1 MTLRAQIKIFALKAL
16 LKMDGLPI
24 RDETLHHYIGLGFQP
39 APPRA
44 DITAALKEVEAGGY
58 AAGSTDELDGTVT
71 WTLTTKGEHKAKQ
84 LS

>member
-1 MTLRAQIKIFALKAL
+1 MTLRTQIKIFALKAL
-16 LKMDGLPI
+16 LNMDGVPL

-39 APPRA
+39 APPTL
-44 DITAALKEVEAGGY
+44 DITTALKEAQAEGY
-58 AAGSTDELDGTVT
+58 IAGSTNEFEKTVT